1 MDPSLLLLL
10 AMVLIAEVIALL
22 WRPEMPLQALKGSAR
37 LLRGVWLDLLL
48 GFVFAGL
55 ADVLIPPPVLSRW
68 LGSQRPTQAILVG
81 WAVGLLMPGGPYL
94 VFPILAGLF
103 QKGAAP
109 GPLITLIT
117 AKTLLSPVRMLTYEA
132 PLMGWP
138 LTLARLIPG
147 VLLPPVMG
155 IVGEWL
161 FAVFGGVTP

>member
-55 ADVLIPPPVLSRW
+55 ADVLIPPSVLSRW
-68 LGSQRPTQAILVG
+68 LGNQRPTQAILVG